1 MALYFSILE
10 KPNTMQIIIDDL
22 TDPRV
27 HALLQQ
33 HLAGM
38 YANSPAESVHALDL
52 TGLKAAELT
61 FWTAWEG
68 EEVLGCGALK
78 QLDPAHGEIK
88 SMRTAATHLRQG
100 VAQRILAQILHTAQ
114 QRGYQ
119 RLSLETGSTAAFLPA
134 LALYE
139 SFGFSRCGPFAHY
152 REDPFSIFMS
162 LEIQAKPL
170 SDTVLPQQK
179 GHPA

>member
-119 RLSLETGSTAAFLPA
+119 RLSLETGSTVAFLPA

-152 REDPFSIFMS
+152 REDPFSIFMRKELQTES
-162 LEIQAKPL
+162 PSVTA
-170 SDTVLPQQK
+170 SPQNK

>member
-1 MALYFSILE
+1 
-10 KPNTMQIIIDDL
+10 MQIIIDEL
-22 TDPRV
+22 SDPRV
-27 HALLQQ
+27 HALLQE

-38 YANSPAESVHALDL
+38 YANSPAASVHALDL
-52 TGLKAAELT
+52 TGLQAPDIT

-68 EEVLGCGALK
+68 EVLLGCGALK
-78 QLDPAHGEIK
+78 QLEPAHGEIK
-88 SMRTAATHLRQG
+88 SMRTAAAHLRKG
-100 VAQRILAQILHTAQ
+100 VAQRMLAHILHTAQ

-119 RLSLETGSTAAFLPA
+119 RLSLETGSSAAFLPA

-162 LEIQAKPL
+162 KQLQTESPSA
-170 SDTVLPQQK
+170 TVLPQYK